1 MLNKMA
7 NRIPKVLGLK
17 ITINTES
24 RIPTV
29 VLSNVKLPNFV
40 AFSSNLRR
48 DRLIL
53 VITLVADTTTATS

>member
-1 MLNKMA
+1 MA